1 MNHKVQSVQALY
13 EDATEL
19 FRRHVLGS
27 EETSADSII
36 NNLNDGIGILKNCWK
51 GKDAGVQINNIV
63 TVFNGMIDV
72 RNALLQLATDSSK
85 IASNYREIQNSNGA
99 NLEALAPLLSDVKT
113 KLPEYVDPTPDT
125 VSITPEA
132 NNGKAKV
139 DAAANAMGGFIQNV
153 MRTYDKIMENWTVGT
168 GREKAIEAFNSF
180 QAKSKSYEKTLM
192 EVSQSI
198 STAVK
203 NYSF

>member
-1 MNHKVQSVQALY
+1 MNHKVQSVQTLY
-13 EDATEL
+13 EDANDL
-19 FRRHVLGS
+19 FRRYVMGS

-36 NNLNDGIGILKNCWK
+36 NNLGNGISILKNCWK

-63 TVFNGMIDV
+63 TVFNGMVDI
-72 RNALLQLATDSSK
+72 RNALLQLAIDSSK

-99 NLEALAPLLSDVKT
+99 NLEALVPFMADVKT
-113 KLPEYVDPTPDT
+113 KLPEYVDANGDT
-125 VSITPEA
+125 ISITPEA
-132 NNGKAKV
+132 SDGKTRV
-139 DAAANAMGGFIQNV
+139 DAAAGAMNGFIQNV
-153 MRTYDKIMENWTVGT
+153 NRTYNKIMENWTLGT
-168 GREKAIEAFNSF
+168 GRDKAVEAFNSF
-180 QAKSKSYEKTLM
+180 MSKSKMYEQTLL